1 MYIGDDSYG
10 VYWEF
15 GGRRGWSMVE
25 RDVGSS
31 RTDYD
36 GPINEHGRDLI
47 AKKFGLPGLK
57 NSPPATIEFMSPE
70 ALDKMREALATAA

>member
-1 MYIGDDSYG
+1 MYIGNDSYG
-10 VYWEF
+10 VYCEF

-36 GPINEHGRDLI
+36 GPLNEHGRDLI
-47 AKKFGLPGLK
+47 AKEFDLPGLK
-57 NSPPATIEFMSPE
+57 NVTPATIALMSPE
-70 ALDKMREALATAA
+70 ALEKMRETVTEPA